1 MELVIFNTPAV
12 TALLAAALGL
22 SLWDARVRR
31 GGFLLVLTAAAGA
44 GALCA
49 AFLAGASLRELV
61 IVALLL
67 ALSLLHGLDREDK
80 P

>member
-1 MELVIFNTPAV
+1 MEFVILNTPAV
-12 TALLAAALGL
+12 AALLAAAIGL
-22 SLWDARVRR
+22 NLWDARVRR
-31 GGFLLVLTAAAGA
+31 GGFLLVLAAAVGA

-61 IVALLL
+61 IIALLL
-67 ALSLLHGLDREDK
+67 ALSLLQDLDKEDK